1 MRHLLRRHQPAAC
14 RPCPLKAGLGALAGL
29 AAVALLG
36 EWAGVPLL
44 IAPFGATCVLLFS
57 VPESP
62 LSQPAN
68 VIGGHLLAAA
78 VSVAADALL
87 PPGPVSMA
95 LTVGL
100 VIALMAMARL
110 THPPAG
116 ADPLVILPGHFGA
129 EFVLA
134 PVLLGSVVLVLVAAL
149 VHRLPPRTVYP
160 MRIPPN
166 RN

>member
-1 MRHLLRRHQPAAC
+1 MRHFLRRHQPSPC
-14 RPCPLKAGLGALAGL
+14 RRRALKAGLGALVGL

-36 EWAGVPLL
+36 EWAGLPLL

-62 LSQPAN
+62 LSQPAS
-68 VIGGHLLAAA
+68 

-87 PPGPVSMA
+87 PPGPASMA

-100 VIALMAMARL
+100 VITLMAMARL

-116 ADPLVILPGHFGA
+116 ADPLVILPGHFGF

-134 PVLLGSVVLVLVAAL
+134 PILVGSVALVLIATM
-149 VHRLPPRTVYP
+149 VHRLPPRTAYP
-160 MRIPPN
+160 MRMPPN
-166 RN
+166 RI

>member
-1 MRHLLRRHQPAAC
+1 MRHFLRRHQPSPC
-14 RPCPLKAGLGALAGL
+14 RRRALKAGLGALVGL

-44 IAPFGATCVLLFS
+44 IAPFGATCVLVFS

-68 VIGGHLLAAA
+68 VIGGHLLAAS

-87 PPGPVSMA
+87 PEGPASLA

-100 VIALMAMARL
+100 VITLMAIARL

-116 ADPLVILPGHFGA
+116 ADPLVILPGHFGVD
-129 EFVLA
+129 FVLA
-134 PVLLGSVVLVLVAAL
+134 PILVGSVALVLIATM
-149 VHRLPPRTVYP
+149 VHRLPPRTAYP
-160 MRIPPN
+160 LRMPPN
-166 RN
+166 RI